1 MHPPSGVSFVRL
13 KDIVRDVDDGKITEE
28 LSGEIVRE
36 LLATDY
42 RFSPRLF

>member
-1 MHPPSGVSFVRL
+1 MA
-13 KDIVRDVDDGKITEE
+13 RDVDDGKITEA

-36 LLATDY
+36 LLARDY